1 MSNDPATR
9 LGRKIRLAQIGLA
22 FERIWGAAFP
32 AVMTVGVALLFVVSG
47 AAQLVPVSVRLGILG
62 VAAILFVGFSFRLLG
77 IRLPNT
83 GEALARL
90 ERDNHLRH
98 RPATSWLDTL
108 ALGADNP
115 DSRTLWIAHKNRL
128 KRELDALKSH
138 LPRSPLPARDPM
150 ALRNGLALGLVA
162 ALFLNAGDWRD
173 RVSEAVSL
181 NPMPAVPARVD
192 AWISPPAYTGRAPVL
207 LTGEAQSARSGNGG
221 EFLVPEG
228 SALTVRIN
236 GARDGRVTL
245 YQLTTDG
252 ERGAVAQT
260 LTMTTPKPGDAAEAR
275 TVLQRPVHAD
285 VTDGSHMLG
294 SWRIA
299 LIPDAAPQVELDG
312 DIAPTPSGAFAV
324 PWRASDDYGV
334 VGIDA
339 TFRQVAEAPRPGQPA
354 AAPDSPFLK
363 DAPGFAI
370 ALQKLNPRDA
380 KGRAFQDLTA
390 HPWAGLLVD
399 MTLVARDQAG
409 QLGRGKPV
417 RFRLPERQFSK
428 PLASAL
434 VEQRKVLI
442 RTPAQ
447 KGRVV
452 RSLSALMAWPDG
464 LFETSGSYM
473 GVRMSA
479 SRLYGIKSN
488 EDLRGV
494 IDLLWEIAISV
505 EDGTLDD
512 ALKNLESLRK
522 ELQKALAEGAPP
534 DKIADLMRQ
543 LREAMNKYLEAMQKQ
558 ALERMRQGNA
568 QQQRRQPG
576 REVRSE
582 DLQKMLDQ
590 IENLAKQGSRDAA
603 QEMLAQLEN
612 LLKNLQPG
620 MANQM
625 QRSGPMER
633 MLDQLGEMMRRQ
645 QQLMDET
652 FRLPQGG
659 QQGQQGMDEQGGQ
672 QGQESRPGQQGRQ
685 SGGRGQGQSGRLA
698 EQQGDLGRTLDE
710 LLRQLGEQGMD
721 QPGGL
726 GRARRSMEDATG
738 ALEGADRDRALG
750 SQNEAMQALREGAQS
765 MAREMMQQQ
774 GTGNQGNYGRHGE
787 ARGDDRDPLGR
798 PMPRSGEDYGPDR
811 NMLPGEAAIEQA
823 RRILDYLRS
832 RSNEPNRPKVELDYF
847 DRLLRGLY

>member
-9 LGRKIRLAQIGLA
+9 LLRKVRLARLGLT
-22 FERIWGAAFP
+22 FERLWGAAFP
-32 AVMTVGVALLFVVSG
+32 AVMTLGLALLFVVSG
-47 AAQLVPVSVRLGILG
+47 AAQLVPVAVRLGVLA
-62 VAAILFVGFSFRLLG
+62 VMAILFVGFVFRLLG
-77 IRLPNT
+77 VKLPSA

-90 ERDNHLRH
+90 ERDNHLKH
-98 RPATSWLDTL
+98 RPATSWLDRL

-115 DSRTLWIAHKNRL
+115 DSRVLWIAHKNRL

-138 LPRSPLPARDPM
+138 VPRSPLPARDPM
-150 ALRNGLALGLVA
+150 ALRNGLALGLAA
-162 ALFLNAGDWRD
+162 ALFLNAGEWGE
-173 RVSEAVSL
+173 RVAEAVSL
-181 NPMPAVPARVD
+181 EPQPAVPARVD

-207 LTGEAQSARSGNGG
+207 LTGETQSGRGGEDG

-228 SALTVRIN
+228 SSLTVRIN

-245 YQLTTDG
+245 YQLMADG

-260 LTMTTPKPGDAAEAR
+260 LPMATPKVGDAAEAR
-275 TVLQRPVHAD
+275 AVLQRPVHAE

-299 LIPDAAPQVELDG
+299 LIPDAAPQVEVDG

-339 TFRQVAEAPRPGQPA
+339 QFRRVAEEPKPGQPA
-354 AAPDSPFLK
+354 AAADSPFLK

-370 ALQKLNPRDA
+370 ALQKMNPREA

-390 HPWAGLLVD
+390 HPWAGLMVD

-409 QLGRGKPV
+409 QRGVSKPV

-442 RTPAQ
+442 RTPAE
-447 KGRVV
+447 KSRVV
-452 RSLSALMAWPDG
+452 RSLAALMAWPQG
-464 LFETSGSYM
+464 LFEGSGSYM
-473 GVRMSA
+473 GVRMAA
-479 SRLYGIKSN
+479 SRLYDADK
-488 EDLRGV
+488 EEELHQV

-505 EDGTLDD
+505 EDGALGD
-512 ALKNLESLRK
+512 ALKTLESLRK

-558 ALERMRQGNA
+558 ALERMRQGG
-568 QQQRRQPG
+568 QPQQRPG

-620 MANQM
+620 MANDM
-625 QRSGPMER
+625 QRGGPTDR
-633 MLDQLGEMMRRQ
+633 MLDQLGDMMRRQ

-652 FRLPQGG
+652 FRLPQG
-659 QQGQQGMDEQGGQ
+659 QQGQPGMDEQGQ
-672 QGQESRPGQQGRQ
+672 QGQDARPGQQGRQ

-698 EQQGDLGRTLDE
+698 EQQGELGRALDD

-726 GRARRSMEDATG
+726 GRARRSMDDAAG

-750 SQNEAMQALREGAQS
+750 SQNDAMQALREGAQS

-823 RRILDYLRS
+823 RRILDYLRN

>member
-1 MSNDPATR
+1 MTNDPATR
-9 LGRKIRLAQIGLA
+9 LLRKVRLARLGLA
-22 FERIWGAAFP
+22 FERLWGAAFP
-32 AVMTVGVALLFVVSG
+32 AVMTFGLALLFVVSG
-47 AAQLVPVSVRLGILG
+47 ASQHVPVALRLGILAL
-62 VAAILFVGFSFRLLG
+62 AAILFVGFAFRLLG
-77 IRLPNT
+77 VPLPSA

-90 ERDNHLRH
+90 ERDNRLKH

-115 DSRTLWIAHKNRL
+115 DSRALWIAHKDRL
-128 KRELDALKSH
+128 KRELEALQSH

-173 RVSEAVSL
+173 RVAEAVSL
-181 NPMPAVPARVD
+181 SPLPAVPARVD

-207 LTGEAQSARSGNGG
+207 LTGEVQTGRSGGAA
-221 EFLVPEG
+221 EVLVPEG
-228 SALTVRIN
+228 SSLTVRIN
-236 GARDGRVTL
+236 GARDGQVTL
-245 YQLTTDG
+245 YQLLADG
-252 ERGAVAQT
+252 DRGAVAQT
-260 LTMTTPKPGDAAEAR
+260 LPMTTPKTGDAAEAR
-275 TVLQRPVHAD
+275 TVLQRPVHAE
-285 VTDGSHMLG
+285 VTDGSRRLG

-299 LIPDAAPQVELDG
+299 LIPDAAPQVEVDG
-312 DIAPTPSGAFAV
+312 DIAPTPTGAFAV

-339 TFRQVAEAPRPGQPA
+339 AFRRVAEEAKPGQPA
-354 AAPDSPFLK
+354 AAADSPFLAE
-363 DAPGFAI
+363 APGFAI
-370 ALQKLNPRDA
+370 ALQKMNPREA
-380 KGRAFQDLTA
+380 RGRAFQDLTA

-399 MTLVARDQAG
+399 MTLTARDQAG
-409 QLGRGKPV
+409 QRGLSKPV

-442 RTPAQ
+442 RAPAE
-447 KGRVV
+447 KDKVV
-452 RSLSALMAWPDG
+452 RTLAALLAWPKG
-464 LFETSGSYM
+464 LFDTSGSYM
-473 GVRMSA
+473 GVRMAA
-479 SRLYGIKSN
+479 SRLYAADNQEG
-488 EDLRGV
+488 LRQIV
-494 IDLLWEIAISV
+494 DLLWEIAISV
-505 EDGTLDD
+505 EDGALDD

-534 DKIADLMRQ
+534 DKIAELMRQ

-558 ALERMRQGNA
+558 AMERMRQGG
-568 QQQRRQPG
+568 QPQQRPG
-576 REVRSE
+576 KEVRSE

-590 IENLAKQGSRDAA
+590 IENLARQGSRDAA

-625 QRSGPMER
+625 QRGGPMDR
-633 MLDQLGEMMRRQ
+633 MLDQLGDMMRRQ
-645 QQLMDET
+645 QRLMDET
-652 FRLPQGG
+652 FRLPQG
-659 QQGQQGMDEQGGQ
+659 QQGQPGTDDQGQ
-672 QGQESRPGQQGRQ
+672 QGQETRPGQQGRQ
-685 SGGRGQGQSGRLA
+685 PGGRGQGQNGQLA
-698 EQQGDLGRTLDE
+698 EQQGELGRALDD

-726 GRARRSMEDATG
+726 GRARRSMGDATG

-750 SQNEAMQALREGAQS
+750 SQNDAMQALREGAQS
-765 MAREMMQQQ
+765 MARDMMQQQ

-823 RRILDYLRS
+823 RRILDYLRN

>member
-9 LGRKIRLAQIGLA
+9 LFRKIRLARLGLA
-22 FERIWGAAFP
+22 FERLWGAAFP
-32 AVMTVGVALLFVVSG
+32 AVMTLGLVLLFVVSG
-47 AAQLVPVSVRLGILG
+47 AAQLVPVAVRLGILG
-62 VAAILFVGFSFRLLG
+62 LSAILFVGFVFRLFGL
-77 IRLPNT
+77 RLPSAS
-83 GEALARL
+83 EALARL
-90 ERDNHLRH
+90 ERDNKVRH

-115 DSRTLWIAHKNRL
+115 DSRVLWIAHKNRL

-138 LPRSPLPARDPM
+138 FPRSPLPALDPM

-162 ALFLNAGDWRD
+162 ALFLNAGDWHD

-181 NPMPAVPARVD
+181 DPMPAVPARLD

-207 LTGEAQSARSGNGG
+207 LTGEAQNARVGNGG
-221 EFLVPEG
+221 EFRVPEG

-245 YQLTTDG
+245 YQLTADG

-260 LTMTTPKPGDAAEAR
+260 LTMTTPKTGDAAEAR

-299 LIPDAAPQVELDG
+299 LIPDAAPRVELDG
-312 DIAPTPSGAFAV
+312 DMAPTPTGAFAV

-339 TFRQVAEAPRPGQPA
+339 TFRQVAEAPSPGQPA

-363 DAPGFAI
+363 DAPSFAI

-390 HPWAGLLVD
+390 HPWAGLLVE

-409 QLGRGKPV
+409 QRGASKPV

-447 KGRVV
+447 NGKVM

-464 LFETSGSYM
+464 LFDTSGSYM
-473 GVRMSA
+473 GVRMAA
-479 SRLYGIKSN
+479 SRLYGDDSN
-488 EDLRGV
+488 EDIRGV

-543 LREAMNKYLEAMQKQ
+543 LREAMNKYLEAMQRQ

-620 MANQM
+620 MANQN

-645 QQLMDET
+645 QQLRT
-652 FRLPQGG
+652 RRSGCRRAG
-659 QQGQQGMDEQGGQ
+659 
-672 QGQESRPGQQGRQ
+672 SRDSREWTSRAASRARN
-685 SGGRGQGQSGRLA
+685 SGPASKDGSPAGAARARAGSWRSSRASSG
-698 EQQGDLGRTLDE
+698 
-710 LLRQLGEQGMD
+710 
-721 QPGGL
+721 
-726 GRARRSMEDATG
+726 RRSMICCGSSAS
-738 ALEGADRDRALG
+738 RAWTSRVDWVG
-750 SQNEAMQALREGAQS
+750 RA
-765 MAREMMQQQ
+765 ARWR
-774 GTGNQGNYGRHGE
+774 TR
-787 ARGDDRDPLGR
+787 RG
-798 PMPRSGEDYGPDR
+798 
-811 NMLPGEAAIEQA
+811 
-823 RRILDYLRS
+823 RS
-832 RSNEPNRPKVELDYF
+832 RGPIAI
-847 DRLLRGLY
+847 G

>member
-9 LGRKIRLAQIGLA
+9 LLRKVRLARLGLT
-22 FERIWGAAFP
+22 FERLWGAAFP
-32 AVMTVGVALLFVVSG
+32 AVMTAGLALLFVVSG
-47 AAQLVPVSVRLGILG
+47 AAQLVPVAVRLGVLA
-62 VAAILFVGFSFRLLG
+62 VMAILFVGFAFRLLG
-77 IRLPNT
+77 VKLPSA

-90 ERDNHLRH
+90 ERDNQLKH

-115 DSRTLWIAHKNRL
+115 DSRVLWIAHKNRL
-128 KRELDALKSH
+128 KRELDLLKSH
-138 LPRSPLPARDPM
+138 VPRSPLPARDPM
-150 ALRNGLALGLVA
+150 ALRNGLALGLAA
-162 ALFLNAGDWRD
+162 ALFLNAGEWGD
-173 RVSEAVSL
+173 RVAEAVSL
-181 NPMPAVPARVD
+181 VPQPTVPARVD

-207 LTGEAQSARSGNGG
+207 LSGEAQSGRSGEDQ

-228 SALTVRIN
+228 SSLTVRIN

-245 YQLTTDG
+245 YQLMADG
-252 ERGAVAQT
+252 ERGAVAQS
-260 LTMTTPKPGDAAEAR
+260 LPMSTPKAGDAAEAR
-275 TVLQRPVHAD
+275 AVLQRPVHAE
-285 VTDGSHMLG
+285 VSDGSRMLG

-299 LIPDAAPQVELDG
+299 LIPDAAPQVEVDG
-312 DIAPTPSGAFAV
+312 DIAPTPTGAFAV

-334 VGIDA
+334 VGID
-339 TFRQVAEAPRPGQPA
+339 TQFRRVAEEPKPGQPA
-354 AAPDSPFLK
+354 AAADSPFLK

-370 ALQKLNPRDA
+370 ALQKMNPREA

-390 HPWAGLLVD
+390 HPWAGLMVD

-409 QLGRGKPV
+409 QRGLSQPV

-442 RTPAQ
+442 RTPAE
-447 KGRVV
+447 KSRVV
-452 RSLSALMAWPDG
+452 RSLAALMAWPQG
-464 LFETSGSYM
+464 LFESSGSYM
-473 GVRMSA
+473 GVRMAA
-479 SRLYGIKSN
+479 SRLYDADN
-488 EDLRGV
+488 EERLHQV

-505 EDGTLDD
+505 EDGALDD

-558 ALERMRQGNA
+558 ALERMRQGG
-568 QQQRRQPG
+568 QPQQRPG
-576 REVRSE
+576 KEVRSE

-620 MANQM
+620 MANDM
-625 QRSGPMER
+625 QRGGPMDR
-633 MLDQLGEMMRRQ
+633 MLDQLGDMMRRQ

-652 FRLPQGG
+652 FRLPQG
-659 QQGQQGMDEQGGQ
+659 QQGQPGTDEQGQ
-672 QGQESRPGQQGRQ
+672 PGQEVRPGQQGRQ

-698 EQQGDLGRTLDE
+698 EQQGELGRALDD

-726 GRARRSMEDATG
+726 GRARRSMDDAKG

-750 SQNEAMQALREGAQS
+750 SQNDAMQALREGAQS
-765 MAREMMQQQ
+765 MARDMMQQQ

-823 RRILDYLRS
+823 RRILDYLRN